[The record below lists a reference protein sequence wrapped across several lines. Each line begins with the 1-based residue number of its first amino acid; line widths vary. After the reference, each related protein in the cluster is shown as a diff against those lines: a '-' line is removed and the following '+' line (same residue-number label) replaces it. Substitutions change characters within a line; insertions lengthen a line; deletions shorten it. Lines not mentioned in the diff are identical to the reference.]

1 MSYRLSDFLQPYMSL
16 HTTYTARYTT
26 GAVLGVGAGNLL
38 RNPIVYSR
46 FCCLR
51 DPESSSVPRSRA
63 TFPVSSERQI
73 MRLSLILPREA
84 QMDVHAV
91 TQE

>member
-1 MSYRLSDFLQPYMSL
+1 MSL